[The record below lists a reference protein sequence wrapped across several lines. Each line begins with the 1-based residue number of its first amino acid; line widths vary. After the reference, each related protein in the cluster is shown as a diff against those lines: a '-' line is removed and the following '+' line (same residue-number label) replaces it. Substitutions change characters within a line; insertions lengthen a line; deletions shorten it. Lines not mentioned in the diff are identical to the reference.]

1 MKLKGILI
9 ICFVILIFSISSVNA
24 QNLSFSNLQDF
35 VDDSDNS
42 LELNDDFTF
51 SDDFDYGVII
61 DKDFKINGNN
71 HTIDG
76 KGASDLFTINNC
88 NVYLENINFINGFSS
103 NDYAPFCILNSN
115 VTLKNCNFINNTGNL
130 GGALYIQDNS
140 GGLIDGCQ
148 FINNSA
154 KQGSAI
160 DFRICRDNTLTIS
173 NSFFNDN
180 SPEYSLEIDNQ
191 GNAYINASGN
201 LLNNQIYFHPHT
213 IEKYNLVIINTSD
226 IAYLNVRPK
235 DLCSKL
241 SNQTILFEL
250 FDNDKLIINTTNN
263 GEITNYPNLGNY
275 TLKAS
280 WNDLSATKEI
290 LVRKDFNMSM
300 SVSDILVGEDLIV
313 NVDLP
318 DYLTNG
324 AVIEIW
330 YKDYYFREL
339 PDPEYNSFFIE
350 PYMSHTFPP
359 SQKSIT
365 FPYVAE
371 GNHLMFLKY
380 PGDDVYREK
389 VINQTFNVYPLD
401 VNSTGRKT
409 ILKSDGVL
417 KFVSHKDN
425 FIVNLTDE
433 KLNPL
438 SNKEISIKVN
448 DVSYKRIT
456 DSQGRAYLSI
466 NLNPG
471 GYDVFVSFGGD
482 DLYAP
487 SGLVSFAI
495 VESTLNISDSGLY
508 SKSSNPFK
516 ARCRDIG
523 GNILNEGEVEF
534 NINGVF
540 YHSKIQ
546 NDTYAYLDCDLES
559 GSYIVTAKNVLTGE
573 MQSATIDI
581 ESKFIKNND
590 LVKYY
595 RNESQFHVQ
604 IDTPIQGQKI
614 IFTINGVSY
623 ARLTDENGIAKLN
636 INLNPGEYVI
646 TSSYDGCK
654 VSNKI
659 TVLPVMKAENL
670 VMTYRDGSTFNVT
683 LVDGQGNPL
692 KGSSVTFNING
703 VFYNRTTGVN
713 GVARLN
719 INLMAGEY
727 IITSSYN
734 GCNIANKITIV

>member
-51 SDDFDYGVII
+51 SDDFDYGVMI

-115 VTLKNCNFINNTGNL
+115 ITLKNCNFINNTGNL

-160 DFRICRDNTLTIS
+160 DFHICKDNTLTIS
-173 NSFFNDN
+173 NSIFKDN
-180 SPEYSLEIDNQ
+180 SPEYTLEVDKH

-201 LLNNQIYFHPHT
+201 LLDNQIYFHPHT
-213 IEKYNLVIINTSD
+213 IEKYDLVIVNTSD
-226 IAYLNVRPK
+226 IGYLNVKPE
-235 DLCSKL
+235 DLSSKL

-250 FDNDKLIINTTNN
+250 FDNDTLIINTTDNQ
-263 GEITNYPNLGNY
+263 EITNYPNLGNY

-280 WNDLSATKEI
+280 WKNLSVTKEI
-290 LVRKDFNMSM
+290 LVRKDFDMSM
-300 SVSDILVGEDLIV
+300 SISDILVGEDLIV

-318 DYLTNG
+318 DYLTDD

-339 PDPEYNSFFIE
+339 PDPEYNSLFIE
-350 PYMSHTFPP
+350 PYMSHTFPA

-380 PGDDVYREK
+380 PGNDIYREK
-389 VINQTFNVYPLD
+389 WINQTFNVYPLD
-401 VNSTGRKT
+401 VNSSGMKT

-417 KFVSHKDN
+417 KFVSHNDK

-448 DVSYKRIT
+448 NVSYNRIT
-456 DSQGRAYLSI
+456 NSQGQAYLNI
-466 NLNPG
+466 NLNTG
-471 GYDVFVSFGGD
+471 GYDVFVSFDGD

-487 SGLVSFAI
+487 CGLVSFAI
-495 VESTLNISDSGLY
+495 VESTLNISDGGLY

-559 GSYIVTAKNVLTGE
+559 GSYIVTAKNLLTGE

-581 ESKFIKNND
+581 KSKFIKNND

-595 RNESQFHVQ
+595 RNESQFRVQ
-604 IDTPIQGQKI
+604 INAPIQGQKI
-614 IFTINGVSY
+614 IFAINGVSY
-623 ARLTDENGIAKLN
+623 TRLTDGNGIVGLN

-646 TSSYDGCK
+646 TSSYDGCR

-659 TVLPVMKAENL
+659 TVLPVLKADDLQMN
-670 VMTYRDGSTFNVT
+670 YHDGSTFNVT
-683 LVDGQGNPL
+683 LVDGQGSPL
-692 KGSSVTFNING
+692 KGEGITFNVNG
-703 VFYNRTTGVN
+703 VFYNRTTDVN
-713 GVARLN
+713 GVAKLN
-719 INLMAGEY
+719 INLMKGEY

-734 GCNIANKITIV
+734 GCNVANKITIV

>member
-42 LELNDDFTF
+42 LELNDDFAF

-88 NVYLENINFINGFSS
+88 DVYLENINFINGFSS

-130 GGALYIQDNS
+130 GGALYIYDNS

-160 DFRICRDNTLTIS
+160 DFHICKDNTLTIS
-173 NSFFNDN
+173 NSIFKDN
-180 SPEYSLEIDNQ
+180 SPQYTLEIDKH

-201 LLNNQIYFHPHT
+201 LLDNQIYFHPHT
-213 IEKYNLVIINTSD
+213 IEKYDLVIVNTSD
-226 IAYLNVRPK
+226 IGYLNVKPE
-235 DLCSKL
+235 DLSSKL

-250 FDNDKLIINTTNN
+250 FDNDTLIINTTDNQ
-263 GEITNYPNLGNY
+263 EITNYPNLGNY

-280 WNDLSATKEI
+280 WKDLSVTKEI
-290 LVRKDFNMSM
+290 LVRKDFDMSM
-300 SVSDILVGEDLIV
+300 SIQDILVGEDLIV

-318 DYLTNG
+318 DYLTDD

-339 PDPEYNSFFIE
+339 PDPEYNSLFIE
-350 PYMSHTFPP
+350 PYMSHTFPA

-380 PGDDVYREK
+380 PGNDIYREK
-389 VINQTFNVYPLD
+389 WINQTFNVYPLD
-401 VNSTGRKT
+401 VNSSGMKT

-417 KFVSHKDN
+417 KFVSHNDK

-448 DVSYKRIT
+448 NVSYNRIT
-456 DSQGRAYLSI
+456 NSQGQAYLNI
-466 NLNPG
+466 NLNTG
-471 GYDVFVSFGGD
+471 GYDVFVSFDGD

-487 SGLVSFAI
+487 CGLVSFAI
-495 VESTLNISDSGLY
+495 VESTLNISDGGLY

-559 GSYIVTAKNVLTGE
+559 GSYIVTAKNLLTGE

-581 ESKFIKNND
+581 KSKFIKNND

-595 RNESQFHVQ
+595 RNESQFRVQ
-604 IDTPIQGQKI
+604 INAPIQGQKI
-614 IFTINGVSY
+614 IFAINGVSY
-623 ARLTDENGIAKLN
+623 TRLTDGNGIVGLN

-646 TSSYDGCK
+646 TSSYDGCR

-659 TVLPVMKAENL
+659 TVLSVLKADDLQMN
-670 VMTYRDGSTFNVT
+670 YHDGSTFNVT
-683 LVDGQGNPL
+683 LVDGQGSPL
-692 KGSSVTFNING
+692 KGEGITFNVNG
-703 VFYNRTTGVN
+703 VFYNRTTDVN
-713 GVARLN
+713 GVAKLN
-719 INLMAGEY
+719 INLMKGEY

-734 GCNIANKITIV
+734 GCNVANKITIV

>member
-51 SDDFDYGVII
+51 SDDFDYGVMI

-103 NDYAPFCILNSN
+103 TDYAPFCILNSN
-115 VTLKNCNFINNTGNL
+115 ITLKNCNFINNTGNL

-140 GGLIDGCQ
+140 GGLIDDCQ

-160 DFRICRDNTLTIS
+160 DFHICKDNTLTIS
-173 NSFFNDN
+173 NSIFKDN
-180 SPEYSLEIDNQ
+180 SPQYTLEIDKH

-201 LLNNQIYFHPHT
+201 LLDNQIYFHPHT
-213 IEKYNLVIINTSD
+213 IEKYDLVIVNTSD
-226 IAYLNVRPK
+226 IGYLNVKPE
-235 DLCSKL
+235 DLSSKL

-250 FDNDKLIINTTNN
+250 FDNDTLIINTTDNQ
-263 GEITNYPNLGNY
+263 EITNYPNLGNY

-280 WNDLSATKEI
+280 WKDLSVTKEI
-290 LVRKDFNMSM
+290 LVRKDFDMSM
-300 SVSDILVGEDLIV
+300 SIQDILVGEDLIV
-313 NVDLP
+313 SVDLP
-318 DYLTNG
+318 DYLTDD

-339 PDPEYNSFFIE
+339 PDPEYNSLFIE
-350 PYMSHTFPP
+350 PYMFHTFPA

-380 PGDDVYREK
+380 PGNDIYREK
-389 VINQTFNVYPLD
+389 WINQTFNVYPLD
-401 VNSTGRKT
+401 VNSSGMKT

-417 KFVSHKDN
+417 KFVSHNDK

-448 DVSYKRIT
+448 NVSYNRIT
-456 DSQGRAYLSI
+456 NSQGQAYLNI
-466 NLNPG
+466 NLNTG
-471 GYDVFVSFGGD
+471 GYDVFVSFDGD

-487 SGLVSFAI
+487 CGLVSFAI
-495 VESTLNISDSGLY
+495 VESTLNISDGGLY

-546 NDTYAYLDCDLES
+546 NDTYAYLDCD
-559 GSYIVTAKNVLTGE
+559 
-573 MQSATIDI
+573 
-581 ESKFIKNND
+581 
-590 LVKYY
+590 
-595 RNESQFHVQ
+595 
-604 IDTPIQGQKI
+604 
-614 IFTINGVSY
+614 
-623 ARLTDENGIAKLN
+623 
-636 INLNPGEYVI
+636 
-646 TSSYDGCK
+646 
-654 VSNKI
+654 
-659 TVLPVMKAENL
+659 
-670 VMTYRDGSTFNVT
+670 
-683 LVDGQGNPL
+683 
-692 KGSSVTFNING
+692 
-703 VFYNRTTGVN
+703 
-713 GVARLN
+713 
-719 INLMAGEY
+719 
-727 IITSSYN
+727 
-734 GCNIANKITIV
+734 

>member
-51 SDDFDYGVII
+51 SDDFDYGVMI

-76 KGASDLFTINNC
+76 KSSSDLLTINNC

-115 VTLKNCNFINNTGNL
+115 ITLKNCNFINNTGNL

-160 DFRICRDNTLTIS
+160 DFHICKDNTLTIS
-173 NSFFNDN
+173 NSIFKDN
-180 SPEYSLEIDNQ
+180 SPEYTLEVDKH

-201 LLNNQIYFHPHT
+201 LLDNQIYFHPHT
-213 IEKYNLVIINTSD
+213 IEKYDLVIVNTSD
-226 IAYLNVRPK
+226 IGYLNVKPE
-235 DLCSKL
+235 DLSSKL

-250 FDNDKLIINTTNN
+250 FDNDTLIINTTDNQ
-263 GEITNYPNLGNY
+263 EITNYPNLGNY

-280 WNDLSATKEI
+280 WKDLSVTKEI
-290 LVRKDFNMSM
+290 LVRKDFDMSM
-300 SVSDILVGEDLIV
+300 SIQDILVGEDLIV

-318 DYLTNG
+318 DYLTDD

-339 PDPEYNSFFIE
+339 PDPEYNSLFIE
-350 PYMSHTFPP
+350 PYMSHTFPA

-380 PGDDVYREK
+380 PGDDIYREK
-389 VINQTFNVYPLD
+389 CINQTFNVYPLD
-401 VNSTGRKT
+401 VNSSGMKT
-409 ILKSDGVL
+409 ILKSDGVF
-417 KFVSHKDN
+417 KFVSHNDK

-448 DVSYKRIT
+448 NVSYNRIT
-456 DSQGRAYLSI
+456 DSQGQAYLNI
-466 NLNPG
+466 NLNTG
-471 GYDVFVSFGGD
+471 GYDVFVSFDGD

-487 SGLVSFAI
+487 CGLVSFAI
-495 VESTLNISDSGLY
+495 VESTLNISSGGLY

-523 GNILNEGEVEF
+523 GNILNEGKVEF

-559 GSYIVTAKNVLTGE
+559 GSYIVTAKNLLTGE

-581 ESKFIKNND
+581 KSKFIKNND

-595 RNESQFHVQ
+595 RNESQFRVQ
-604 IDTPIQGQKI
+604 INAPIQGQKI

-659 TVLPVMKAENL
+659 TVLPVLKAENL

-692 KGSSVTFNING
+692 KDSSVTFNING
-703 VFYNRTTGVN
+703 VFYNRTTDVN

-719 INLMAGEY
+719 INLMAAEY